1 MCIGGVCAPVPCSIH
16 LCRAGFPDSLKETQL
31 CSRPQGLLLRG
42 RVGYPPHRW
51 RDGCS
56 ALPADISTLSG
67 ALTPAFPA
75 GFFPNLTLA
84 CVCVTAAQRRN
95 GAAERQRAAELRA
108 AGSAPLEFT
117 VLLHSFHVWSSDKQ
131 LGRKANRGKRRDFL
145 AG

>member
-1 MCIGGVCAPVPCSIH
+1 MHWGC
-16 LCRAGFPDSLKETQL
+16 L
-31 CSRPQGLLLRG
+31 CSCPLRHPSLQGWISRQPEGNPALLPTPRAPFEGQGGLSTPQVEGWVL
-42 RVGYPPHRW
+42 
-51 RDGCS
+51 CS
-56 ALPADISTLSG
+56 PCRHQHTVWGSDTS
-67 ALTPAFPA
+67 FPCW
-75 GFFPNLTLA
+75 FFPNLTLA

-131 LGRKANRGKRRDFL
+131 LGRKANRGKRWDFL